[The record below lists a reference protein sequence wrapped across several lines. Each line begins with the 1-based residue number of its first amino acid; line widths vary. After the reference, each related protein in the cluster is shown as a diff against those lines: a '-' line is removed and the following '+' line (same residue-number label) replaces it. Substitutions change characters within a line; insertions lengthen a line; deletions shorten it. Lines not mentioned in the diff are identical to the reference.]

1 MNVST
6 TDRIFPRGD
15 ESLGNSTHSQTFL
28 QERVALFAL
37 AGSILGLTFLVFRIG
52 TTLAVRRQSLLHP
65 SMIAHAIAMSTY
77 FAVWLI
83 ARRGHYGARAIR
95 GLENAAIVLPTIFY
109 AAMAAML
116 PIGFRP
122 DFVMILSLTFIVM
135 TRSILVPSTTRR
147 TVVIVAMV
155 GAMLVA
161 GVYCAFAGADLSPF
175 PGFIHRELSPVTSA
189 IRAGAWWLLTGGLAV
204 TTSHVIYGLRREIHE
219 ARRLGQYALE
229 EKLGEGGMGVVYRA
243 SHAMLRRP
251 TAVKLLAP
259 ERAGVETIARFE
271 REVRLTA
278 RLTHPNTITIYDY
291 GRTPEG
297 IFYYAMELLDGASLE
312 AVVEVAGA
320 QPAGR
325 VIHTVS
331 QIASAL
337 VEAHAAGLI
346 HRDIKPA
353 NIILCER
360 GGMSDVVKVLD
371 FGLVRELEPEG
382 PGPSRAGVVAGTPLY
397 LAPEAI
403 HSPAAIDARVDIY
416 ALGCVMYFLLAGDH
430 VFRGRT
436 TMEVCAHHLH
446 TRPIPVGERA
456 KSTLP
461 DELAAIVMDCLEKEP
476 SQRPQSAE
484 ALLRRLQGCA
494 AAGSCTP
501 WTMDSARAW
510 WCENGTAMRTH
521 QASPTSSAGSTI
533 AVDLKRR

>member
-6 TDRIFPRGD
+6 TDRADTTDDDSTG
-15 ESLGNSTHSQTFL
+15 GSTHSQAFL
-28 QERVALFAL
+28 QQRVALFAL
-37 AGSILGLTFLVFRIG
+37 AGFLLGLTFLAFRVS
-52 TTLAVRRQSLLHP
+52 TSLAAGRLSLIHP
-65 SMIAHAIAMSTY
+65 SMITHGIGMATY
-77 FAVWLI
+77 LAVWLV
-83 ARRGHYGARAIR
+83 ARRGQYSTRAIR
-95 GLENAAIVLPTIFY
+95 GLENAAMLLTAVFY
-109 AAMAAML
+109 TAMAAML

-122 DFVMILSLTFIVM
+122 DFVMILCLNLIVM

-147 TVVIVAMV
+147 TTIVVAVAGAILVV
-155 GAMLVA
+155 GA
-161 GVYCAFAGADLSPF
+161 YRAFAGADLSMF
-175 PGFIHRELSPVTSA
+175 PVMLHRELSPVSAA
-189 IRAGAWWLLTGGLAV
+189 IRSAAWWLLTSGLAV
-204 TTSHVIYGLRREIHE
+204 TTSHVIYGLQREINK

-259 ERAGVETIARFE
+259 EKAGEETIARFE

-312 AVVEVAGA
+312 AVVEVGGA

-325 VIHTVS
+325 VVHLAS

-337 VEAHAAGLI
+337 VEAHGAGLI

-360 GGMSDVVKVLD
+360 GGMSDVVKVVD
-371 FGLVRELEPEG
+371 FGLVRELEADAG
-382 PGPSRAGVVAGTPLY
+382 ALSRAGVVSGTPLY

-403 HSPAAIDARVDIY
+403 HSPAGIDARVDIY
-416 ALGCVMYFLLAGDH
+416 ALGGVMYYLLAGDH

-446 TRPIPVGERA
+446 TQPTPIGERA
-456 KSTLP
+456 KFPLP
-461 DELAAIVMDCLEKEP
+461 GDMARIVMDCLAKEP
-476 SQRPQSAE
+476 SKRPQSAAE
-484 ALLRRLQGCA
+484 LLNRLQECA
-494 AAGSCTP
+494 AARAWS
-501 WTMDSARAW
+501 MEAARAW
-510 WCENGTAMRTH
+510 WSDHGAKMRKH
-521 QASPTSSAGSTI
+521 QASRSSSAGSTI
-533 AVDLKRR
+533 AVDLRRR